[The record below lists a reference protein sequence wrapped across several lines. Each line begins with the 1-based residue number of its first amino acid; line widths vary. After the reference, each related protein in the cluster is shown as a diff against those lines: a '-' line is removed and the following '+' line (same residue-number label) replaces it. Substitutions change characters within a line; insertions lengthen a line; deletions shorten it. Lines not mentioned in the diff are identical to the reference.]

1 MALAMPRM
9 HSALPHE
16 DIGLQTRRTR
26 LSRMT
31 LRNFKGHRSLDLDL
45 GGITALNGPTGSGKS
60 TSLQALLVLKAA
72 LEEGSVAGGGGACD

>member
-16 DIGLQTRRTR
+16 DIGLQTRRTG

-31 LRNFKGHRSLDLDL
+31 LRNFKDTG
-45 GGITALNGPTGSGKS
+45 ALI
-60 TSLQALLVLKAA
+60 LIW
-72 LEEGSVAGGGGACD
+72 EESRL